1 MMTRKT
7 VRKRMASLTIDAGDM
22 TFKTKVLRTKF
33 KVEDTLNSFL
43 HF

>member
-7 VRKRMASLTIDAGDM
+7 VRNRMTSLTKDAGDM
-22 TFKTKVLRTKF
+22 AFKTKVLRTKF
-33 KVEDTLNSFL
+33 RVDETLNSFL

>member
-7 VRKRMASLTIDAGDM
+7 VRKRMASLTKDAGRM
-22 TFKTKVLRTKF
+22 AFKTKVLRTKCR
-33 KVEDTLNSFL
+33 VDDTLKSFL

>member
-7 VRKRMASLTIDAGDM
+7 VRKRMASLTKDAGKIA
-22 TFKTKVLRTKF
+22 FKTKVLRKKF
-33 KVEDTLNSFL
+33 KVDDTLNSFL